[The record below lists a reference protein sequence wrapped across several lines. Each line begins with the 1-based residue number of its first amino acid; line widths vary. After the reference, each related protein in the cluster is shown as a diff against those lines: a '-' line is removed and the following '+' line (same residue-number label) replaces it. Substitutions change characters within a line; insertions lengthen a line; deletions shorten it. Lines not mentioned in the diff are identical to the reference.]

1 MGDVAIVIELGEEQP
16 VEAHTLEPQR
26 KTNFYDVGGDCTL
39 CTRRFIIKTYKEV
52 TEIHEVSFM
61 GILVSSLLQVGIRKK

>member
-26 KTNFYDVGGDCTL
+26 KTNFHDVGGDCTL

-52 TEIHEVSFM
+52 CLLTFM
-61 GILVSSLLQVGIRKK
+61 ITIYICVW